1 MNKVSSF
8 TLFSNY
14 LVLTSRHQV
23 GLFDDL
29 ESVIV
34 LFF

>member
-14 LVLTSRHQV
+14 LVLTSRQQV

-34 LFF
+34 LLF